1 MGYQTKFTQLQKS
14 FLGTASM
21 FYDLTYRDLT
31 KIWSYAGGKTKKPPS
46 SLLKKA
52 EQLNILT
59 LSTDDADKKTK
70 YNFNS
75 KKLNGYFEVNIRPK
89 STFEEHFEEHD
100 QYLRK
105 LALEVLEYFTG
116 YQLEFPVNRT
126 FKNHVPDLIFSKT
139 NHSMIVEFDNLTEK
153 RFDFVSKFPRYIDDF
168 EEVPKGEFIDLIF
181 VFKGAPVQKMTNF
194 LETVSHIK
202 TYDGKSLLEWLTLY
216 PNINIYYIS
225 EWSWSLLSR
234 ALVQKTNAV
243 DVPLVLEYAK
253 ALHYYNIKYYLKLLT
268 LEERRLAFENIVYS
282 DIESLPQLDIMY
294 PSRADPSLSLNSKTV
309 GKLLRGSDTSSVK
322 EDIPSNPD
330 SPEPPPSVSLFM

>member
-1 MGYQTKFTQLQKS
+1 M
-14 FLGTASM
+14 
-21 FYDLTYRDLT
+21 
-31 KIWSYAGGKTKKPPS
+31 
-46 SLLKKA
+46 
-52 EQLNILT
+52 
-59 LSTDDADKKTK
+59 
-70 YNFNS
+70 
-75 KKLNGYFEVNIRPK
+75 NIRPK
-89 STFEEHFEEHD
+89 STIEENFEEHD

-168 EEVPKGEFIDLIF
+168 EEVPEGEFIDLIF
-181 VFKGAPVQKMTNF
+181 VFKGAPIQKMTNF

-234 ALVQKTNAV
+234 ALIQKTNAV
-243 DVPLVLEYAK
+243 NVPLVPEYAK
-253 ALHYYNIKYYLKLLT
+253 ALYYYNIKYYLKLLT

-282 DIESLPQLDIMY
+282 DIESLPLIGIMY
-294 PSRADPSLSLNSKTV
+294 PSRADPSLSLSSKTV
-309 GKLLRGSDTSSVK
+309 GKLVRDSDTYSVK
-322 EDIPSNPD
+322 EVIPSVPDSPD